1 MRYPCMRPTL
11 LFFESKDE
19 RWEDR
24 EEEDSDKDAKYYQQ
38 CSATLK
44 RRQNV

>member
-1 MRYPCMRPTL
+1 MKSIYE
-11 LFFESKDE
+11 FIY
-19 RWEDR
+19 EDR

-44 RRQNV
+44 RRQNVWKVRK